1 MIQSV
6 NDPPL
11 SNPENLQEKGIAS
24 RDASL
29 AEDEKKYAATLAYRQ
44 DAFGDESNAEV
55 KYKVMKWW
63 QCGLLMVAETV
74 SLGVLSLPAAVA
86 GLGLVPYV
94 DHF

>member
-1 MIQSV
+1 LQHFYSFVLYTKLGILLFGFTKKLLDQGKTPIMIQSV

-63 QCGLLMVAETV
+63 
-74 SLGVLSLPAAVA
+74 
-86 GLGLVPYV
+86 
-94 DHF
+94 